1 MATRT
6 ADFGARPAPAPSSP
20 PPSAAPT
27 PFERATASFRWA
39 RGSVLPFILLVGVW
53 WSVKLAAHL
62 NSTLLPSP
70 WETLLATGP
79 LIQRGILPD
88 YVAASLGRIALAGLL
103 GIAIGVPLGLLL
115 GSNRLVSIAF
125 APLLNF
131 FQALSGIAWL
141 PLTLVW
147 FGFGER
153 TIQAVILYTVIFPVA
168 FNTMIGVRT
177 VPLSFASALRVMGA
191 GRLRLMRDIWIPGA
205 LPSILLG
212 IRLGIAYGWRA
223 LIAGEMVVG
232 AGGLGYLL
240 FQARQFH
247 YTARILDGMILIG
260 LLWLLI
266 DLGFLRPIE
275 RQTVER
281 WGMVQ
286 R

>member
-1 MATRT
+1 MATNSAPVLAVPPAAAEPPAESWAGRMGGVV
-6 ADFGARPAPAPSSP
+6 DGAR
-20 PPSAAPT
+20 
-27 PFERATASFRWA
+27 RAI
-39 RGSVLPFILLVGVW
+39 LPFVLLVAIW
-53 WSVKLAAHL
+53 WLVKLAFHL
-62 NSTLLPSP
+62 NATVLPSP

-88 YVAASLGRIALAGLL
+88 YVASSLSRIAVAGVLGILAG
-103 GIAIGVPLGLLL
+103 VPVGLLL
-115 GSNRLVSIAF
+115 GSNRWVSVAF

-141 PLTLVW
+141 PMMLVW

-168 FNTMIGVRT
+168 FNTMVGVRT
-177 VPLSFASALRVMGA
+177 VPIQLANALRVLGA
-191 GRLRLMRDIWIPGA
+191 GRLRLVLDVWIPGA

-232 AGGLGYLL
+232 AGGIGFLL

-247 YTARILDGMILIG
+247 LTARILDGMILIG
-260 LLWLLI
+260 ILWILI

-275 RQTVER
+275 RYTVER

>member
-1 MATRT
+1 VATIR
-6 ADFGARPAPAPSSP
+6 APHVPRAPAPAPLAR
-20 PPSAAPT
+20 PSDGRTEAAL
-27 PFERATASFRWA
+27 RWA
-39 RGSVLPFILLVGVW
+39 RGSILPFALLVALW
-53 WSVKLAAHL
+53 WAIELAFRLGPAV
-62 NSTLLPSP
+62 LPSP
-70 WETLLATGP
+70 WETLASTGP

-88 YVAASLGRIALAGLL
+88 YVASSLSRIAVGGLL
-103 GIAIGVPLGLLL
+103 GIATGVPLGLLM
-115 GSNRLVSIAF
+115 GSNRWVSIAF
-125 APLLNF
+125 APMLNF

-141 PLTLVW
+141 PLMLVW

-153 TIQAVILYTVIFPVA
+153 TIQAVILYTVVFPVA

-177 VPLSFASALRVMGA
+177 VPIQYANALRVLGA
-191 GRLRLMRDIWIPGA
+191 GRLQLVRDVWVPGA

-232 AGGLGYLL
+232 AGGIGFLL

-247 YTARILDGMILIG
+247 LTARILDGMVLIG
-260 LLWLLI
+260 LLWILI

-275 RQTVER
+275 RYTVER